1 MKNILNFFKYIYEVC
16 KGWIIANGI
25 EGILSL
31 LAAIGLYSFGYK
43 FPSGIALGIFVA
55 KNWHLLIT
63 AIKSLR

>member
-1 MKNILNFFKYIYEVC
+1 M
-16 KGWIIANGI
+16 GNGI
-25 EGILSL
+25 EGIFSL

-55 KNWHLLIT
+55 KNFHLLIT